1 MDRRKFLE
9 TLSLPAISLLP
20 LRQSWAHASANRKVV
35 IGIDATGPN
44 PADGHRLIEIA
55 AVEIIGRQIS
65 GASFRSYLNPEWDF
79 ATGGP
84 LRDGLTQ
91 ADLDDNPSFSSIA
104 HEVARFL
111 GSDTLILYGAPH
123 HLAFLKHEFSIAGH
137 EFAPARAVIDLYE
150 LANWEEFSDDFIGN
164 LFAPIDLATDDNT
177 LAFREAIWIARL
189 YLGMTA

>member
-9 TLSLPAISLLP
+9 SLSLPAFSLLP
-20 LRQSWAHASANRKVV
+20 LPQSRIFTSTDRKVV
-35 IGIDATGPN
+35 VGIDATGPN

-55 AVEIIGRQIS
+55 AVEIIGRHIS

-79 ATGGP
+79 ATRGP
-84 LRDGLTQ
+84 LLDGLTQ
-91 ADLDDNPSFSSIA
+91 EDLDDKPFFSSIA
-104 HEVARFL
+104 HELAEFL

-137 EFAPARAVIDLYE
+137 EFAPARAVIDAYE
-150 LANWEEFSDDFIGN
+150 LANWDKFSDDFVGN
-164 LFAPIDLATDDNT
+164 FFTPIDPEPDDNS
-177 LAFREAIWIARL
+177 LAFSEVIWVARL